1 MKLQDMKLRMY
12 ILFTAVCYLVS
23 LRLRVLRGIKPPL
36 LQRIQ
41 DFKYQTLNS
50 DLVVVMSFSMIVSDL
65 KVCIGELQ

>member
-1 MKLQDMKLRMY
+1 M
-12 ILFTAVCYLVS
+12 LFTAACYLVS
-23 LRLRVLRGIKPPL
+23 LRLRVLKGIKPPRAL

>member
-1 MKLQDMKLRMY
+1 MTEY
-12 ILFTAVCYLVS
+12 ETAHVDIVYSCMLS
-23 LRLRVLRGIKPPL
+23 GFFEIAVLRGIKPPRAL

-65 KVCIGELQ
+65 KVCIGELL